1 VTQIATP
8 PNASSG
14 WWAGFT
20 SNGITRYDQGAYGL
34 VGGVAA
40 GFCAAVELSDAERD
54 QLQQLCRQRLARVK
68 LLRVVLPEKGDPAG
82 QGA

>member
-1 VTQIATP
+1 MTQIATP

-68 LLRVVLPEKGDPAG
+68 LLRVVLPEKADPAG